1 MNIIIYCDTGSTHQ
15 HTSHWQWGC
24 ELCLYVSHRCHINQ
38 LWSIS
43 SHFSCPS
50 QVIALCVW
58 CRWRAGEGCQF
69 DSWALQTNWQC
80 KGFDKTSV
88 WVSIYLFCTIER
100 NRHLNHDMST
110 VWKWWRQ
117 CCTGMEGGSSA
128 SKCGQNFVSSIFRSF
143 PLTNDNDDDQK
154 KCIGDK
160 LMIMITFCIQISFN
174 QTTKNTAIYSIC
186 KG

>member
-1 MNIIIYCDTGSTHQ
+1 MVCWRYCVALFTYHSLSRKNESRSTWWKLGMNIIIYCDTGSTHQ
-15 HTSHWQWGC
+15 YTSHWQWGC

-38 LWSIS
+38 SWSIS

-128 SKCGQNFVSSIFRSF
+128 SKCGQNLFPAFSISV
-143 PLTNDNDDDQK
+143 NEW
-154 KCIGDK
+154 
-160 LMIMITFCIQISFN
+160 
-174 QTTKNTAIYSIC
+174 
-186 KG
+186 